1 MTLTQKSRYS
11 DPHMRRVYD
20 ELHTLSICSFC
31 VRNLHVVASETQKM
45 SVHVTGW
52 ETLKLPGLKP
62 GYFSG

>member
-1 MTLTQKSRYS
+1 MTLTQKSWYS
-11 DPHMRRVYD
+11 DPHTRRVYD
-20 ELHTLSICSFC
+20 ELYTLLLSSFC

-52 ETLKLPGLKP
+52 EALKLPGLKP